1 MVEREHCMMG
11 RGERREREGEEEEKE
26 EERYHCL
33 V

>member
-1 MVEREHCMMG
+1 MDEREHCMMG
-11 RGERREREGEEEEKE
+11 RGERREEDEEEE